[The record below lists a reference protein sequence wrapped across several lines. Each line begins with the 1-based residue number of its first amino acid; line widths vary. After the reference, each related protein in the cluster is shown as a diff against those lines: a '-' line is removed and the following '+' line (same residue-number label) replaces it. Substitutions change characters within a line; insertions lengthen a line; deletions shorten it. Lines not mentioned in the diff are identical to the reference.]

1 MSEPLLSY
9 CVVNT
14 NGREHLLA
22 CLEAIA
28 ATHPPE
34 VPHEVLVLD
43 NASDDGSV
51 EAVEALG
58 RPDVRLI
65 ALDRRRGKAENDS
78 LLLREARGEHC
89 LLLNE
94 DTELQPGAARAL
106 LEALEA
112 DETAAAA
119 VAQLLDPQGRVRP
132 CAWRLPSLVT
142 ALAGAVFLHRLI
154 TVQSRGDRVRTVEWA
169 QSSALLVRRAAA
181 EQIGYF
187 DPEFF
192 YSEELDFCKRLG
204 DAGWRIL
211 YVPGA
216 RAVHYGQLGGPLS
229 SSRPM
234 IVEFH
239 RGRDLYIRKH
249 HGRATAMIV
258 RPLSAWPYLARALAA
273 VVLSGH
279 EPRRYGL
286 HARQAL
292 LPTRGEGMREAVET
306 YNARRVPGDRTQVTS
321 RPSAG

>member
-14 NGREHLLA
+14 NGREHVLA

-43 NASDDGSV
+43 NASDDGSAA
-51 EAVEALG
+51 AVEALD
-58 RPDVRLI
+58 RPYLRLI
-65 ALDRRRGKAENDS
+65 ALERRRGKAENDS
-78 LLLREARGEHC
+78 LLLREARGKHC

-106 LEALEA
+106 LDALEA
-112 DETAAAA
+112 DKAAAAA

-132 CAWRLPSLVT
+132 CAWRLPSLLT
-142 ALAGAVFLHRLI
+142 ALVGAVFLHRLI
-154 TVQSRGDRVRTVEWA
+154 IVQSRGDHVRAVEWA

-181 EQIGYF
+181 EEVGYL

-216 RAVHYGQLGGPLS
+216 RAVHYGQLAGPLQ

-249 HGRATAMIV
+249 HGRTTAMIV
-258 RPLSAWPYLARALAA
+258 RPLNAWPYLVRAIAA
-273 VVLSGH
+273 VVLPGH

-292 LPTRGEGMREAVET
+292 LPARGEGMREGVDV
-306 YNARRVPGDRTQVTS
+306 YNARRASRNRTPVAS
-321 RPSAG
+321 RPTAG